1 VIVASLKTKVLGVHA
16 RKRGHEARENAM
28 EIRVMVAS
36 EVRLYRDALQR
47 VLHGA
52 AGISVVGKASSAEDV
67 IKQASRL
74 FPTVVVIDMAMVEN
88 FSGALTIAR
97 ASQLGG
103 VAMLGIPEIHAEVIA
118 CLPSAI
124 LGYVSRDGTV
134 AVLVDAIRG
143 AGRAAVS
150 HDLHGGGSIGEL
162 TSREMEILRLMQQ
175 GVSNKTISRQLGI
188 ELSTVKNHVHSILAK
203 LGVHRRG
210 EAISLLYAHE
220 KAVGGLDVLPAFESP
235 DGDDLDGDL
244 PREALLA

>member
-1 VIVASLKTKVLGVHA
+1 
-16 RKRGHEARENAM
+16 M

-47 VLHGA
+47 VLQGVV
-52 AGISVVGKASSAEDV
+52 GISVVGIASSVEEV
-67 IKQASRL
+67 VKQACRL
-74 FPTVVVIDMAMVEN
+74 IPAVVVIDMAMVES
-88 FSGALTIAR
+88 FSLAQPIAR

-103 VAMLGIPEIHAEVIA
+103 VAILGIPGVPAEVIA

-134 AVLVDAIRG
+134 AVLLDAIRA
-143 AGRAAVS
+143 AGRSVTPSELQGSVS
-150 HDLHGGGSIGEL
+150 IDGL
-162 TSREMEILRLMQQ
+162 TGREMEILRLMQQ
-175 GVSNKTISRQLGI
+175 GVSNKTISRELGI

-220 KAVGGLDVLPAFESP
+220 KAIGGWDVLPPLRPSVT
-235 DGDDLDGDL
+235 DDLDDEL
-244 PREALLA
+244 PPDALLA

>member
-1 VIVASLKTKVLGVHA
+1 
-16 RKRGHEARENAM
+16 M
-28 EIRVMVAS
+28 EMRVMVAS
-36 EVRLYRDALQR
+36 EVRLYRDALQS

-52 AGISVVGKASSAEDV
+52 AGITVVGMASSAEEVVKQSGRLLPAV
-67 IKQASRL
+67 I
-74 FPTVVVIDMAMVEN
+74 VIDMAMVEN
-88 FSGALTIAR
+88 FSGALTMAH

-103 VAMLGIPEIHAEVIA
+103 VAMLGIPEIQAQVIA

-134 AVLVDAIRG
+134 AVLLDAIRG

-150 HDLHGGGSIGEL
+150 RELHGGGSIDDL
-162 TSREMEILRLMQQ
+162 TSREMEILQLMQQ
-175 GVSNKTISRQLGI
+175 GVANKTISRELGI

-220 KAVGGLDVLPAFESP
+220 KAVGGWDVLPSFESP
-235 DGDDLDGDL
+235 DGDDLDDDL
-244 PREALLA
+244 PDEALLA

>member
-1 VIVASLKTKVLGVHA
+1 
-16 RKRGHEARENAM
+16 M

-52 AGISVVGKASSAEDV
+52 AGITVVGMAASAEEV
-67 IKQASRL
+67 VKQACRFL
-74 FPTVVVIDMAMVEN
+74 PTVVVIDMAMVEN
-88 FSGALTIAR
+88 FSGALTIAH

-103 VAMLGIPEIHAEVIA
+103 VAMLGIPGISAEVIA

-134 AVLVDAIRG
+134 AVLLDAIRG
-143 AGRAAVS
+143 ANRVAVS
-150 HDLHGGGSIGEL
+150 HEIHGGGSIDEL

-175 GVSNKTISRQLGI
+175 GVSNKTISRELGI

-220 KAVGGLDVLPAFESP
+220 KAVGGWDVLPSFDHSEAQ
-235 DGDDLDGDL
+235 DLDDDLPD
-244 PREALLA
+244 EALLA